1 MNGIAKLDHAEERIN
16 SDFAGAQELQEYR
29 SCRNAGVTGVQEL
42 QECRRYRST
51 GVQEYR
57 SAGVRELQKTLL
69 TGGPGLLPVI
79 EFPATRLCTRERP
92 VFAHSATPELL
103 QLLNS

>member
-1 MNGIAKLDHAEERIN
+1 M
-16 SDFAGAQELQEYR
+16 QELQEYR
-29 SCRNAGVTGVQEL
+29 SCRSAGVAGVQEL
-42 QECRRYRST
+42 QEYRSYRST
-51 GVQEYR
+51 GVAGVQELQEYR
-57 SAGVRELQKTLL
+57 STGVRELQKTLL

>member
-1 MNGIAKLDHAEERIN
+1 M
-16 SDFAGAQELQEYR
+16 QELQEYR
-29 SCRNAGVTGVQEL
+29 SAGITE
-42 QECRRYRST
+42 
-51 GVQEYR
+51 
-57 SAGVRELQKTLL
+57 TLL

>member
-1 MNGIAKLDHAEERIN
+1 M
-16 SDFAGAQELQEYR
+16 QELQEYR
-29 SCRNAGVTGVQEL
+29 SAGV
-42 QECRRYRST
+42 T

-57 SAGVRELQKTLL
+57 SAGITETLL